1 MTNGRGVSLEMVS
14 GNGTNFVRPNI
25 ESKEVVEALD
35 TKEINRSGTE
45 KGIRWHFISLLVS
58 HFGGAQE
65 SLT

>member
-45 KGIRWHFISLLVS
+45 KGIR
-58 HFGGAQE
+58 
-65 SLT
+65 